1 MHAAQLLRVRMHA
14 AQLLQKIQL
23 AVQPQQV
30 LAAK

>member
-1 MHAAQLLRVRMHA
+1 MHAAQLLKVQIHV
-14 AQLLQKIQL
+14 AQLLQTIQR